1 MKCPYCVSD
10 LPATALAC
18 AHCGRD
24 IFLFKPLLQQME
36 ALECR
41 LTEVAQRLE
50 ALEARSGAT
59 TPQEA
64 LAVRADADAS
74 PQDSAGVADR
84 AVASHPSAWRPW
96 AGALI
101 SLLVA
106 HALITVTFD
115 LPTLWL
121 RVASLFIPLPF
132 GFAVTRS
139 STSLA
144 AQLMWGAS
152 LAAAAVMG
160 MSGVVALVDGTPV
173 LPATGDGWRE
183 FLQYATSIG
192 LSFAT
197 GIVLGRHV
205 RRAYAHAQTG
215 SLTWLQLL
223 RSGTDGAE
231 KLQAKAEALRG
242 LVTALVAIGTTVASV
257 VTGLQ
262 GLAGG

>member
-10 LPATALAC
+10 IPATALAC
-18 AHCGRD
+18 AQCGRD
-24 IFLFKPLLQQME
+24 LFLFKPLLQHVE
-36 ALECR
+36 ALESR
-41 LTEVAQRLE
+41 LTEIAQRLE
-50 ALEARSGAT
+50 ILETRSSAATAQEVAALQAG
-59 TPQEA
+59 
-64 LAVRADADAS
+64 ADAS
-74 PQDSAGVADR
+74 PPNSAGVADR
-84 AVASHPSAWRPW
+84 AVVSHPSAWRPW
-96 AGALI
+96 AGALV
-101 SLLVA
+101 SLLLA

-132 GFAVTRS
+132 GFAIARS

-144 AQLMWGAS
+144 AQVLWGAS
-152 LAAAAVMG
+152 LSMAAVTG

-183 FLQYATSIG
+183 FLQYASSIG

-205 RRAYAHAQTG
+205 RRATAHLQTG
-215 SLTWLQLL
+215 SWTWLQLL

-231 KLQAKAEALRG
+231 KLQTKVEALRG